1 MRRGGLKLKTK
12 LFQTKFMP
20 IIITLLLL
28 TVLFVFG
35 SVKYTGFFS
44 LQNFLNLFIDNA
56 FLLITAVGMTFVLIT
71 GGIDI
76 SVGSMI
82 AFTCM
87 LSADLLQKG
96 WNAGMVIVLVLFFGC
111 LFGMAMGVLVT
122 KFKMEPFIVTL
133 AGMFLARGLCYVVS
147 IDTIII
153 NNPFYVAMSQARIPI
168 GVGFISW
175 SVVIALMI
183 LALAFFILHYTKFGR
198 AVYAI
203 GGNEQSARLMGLPVD
218 RTKILV
224 YTLNGFCSALSGVVF
239 SFYMLSGYG
248 LHTVGLEM
256 DAIAAAVIGGTLLT
270 GGVGY
275 VIGTLL
281 GVLTQGAIQML
292 IMFEGTLSSWW
303 TKIAVAAL
311 LCLFILIQRIFSL
324 VKNKKVS

>member
-1 MRRGGLKLKTK
+1 
-12 LFQTKFMP
+12 MP
-20 IIITLLLL
+20 IFITFLLLV
-28 TVLFVFG
+28 VLFAFG
-35 SVKYTGFFS
+35 SLKYTGFFS

-56 FLLITAVGMTFVLIT
+56 FLLITAVGMTFVLLT

-87 LSADLLQKG
+87 FSADLLKKG
-96 WNAGMVIVLVLFFGC
+96 WHAGAVIILALIIGC
-111 LFGMAMGVLVT
+111 LFGTFMGVMIT
-122 KFKMEPFIVTL
+122 KFKIQPFIVTL
-133 AGMFLARGLCYVVS
+133 AGMFMARGLCYVVS

-153 NNPFYVAMSQARIPI
+153 DNPFYVAMSQSRISI
-168 GVGFISW
+168 GNGFISY
-175 SVVIALMI
+175 SVVIALVV
-183 LALAFFILHYTKFGR
+183 LVVAFYVLHFSKFGR
-198 AVYAI
+198 TVYAI

-218 RTKILV
+218 STKILV
-224 YTLNGFCSALSGVVF
+224 YTLNGGCSALAGIVF

-275 VIGTLL
+275 VLGTLF
-281 GVLTQGAIQML
+281 GVMTQGAIQTL
-292 IMFEGTLSSWW
+292 IMFQGTLSSWW

-311 LCLFILIQRIFSL
+311 LCLFILIQRVFTLIK
-324 VKNKKVS
+324 VKKVQ